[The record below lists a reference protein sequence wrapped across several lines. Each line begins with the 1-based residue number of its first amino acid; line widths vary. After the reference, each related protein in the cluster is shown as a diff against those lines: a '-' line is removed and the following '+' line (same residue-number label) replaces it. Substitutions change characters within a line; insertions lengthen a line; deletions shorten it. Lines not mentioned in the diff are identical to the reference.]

1 VKTDVRDTSIEA
13 YRDLRVRRLLA
24 PKQQLIMDAMRRWGY
39 GNYSLQELSKWTAL
53 PINTVSG
60 RCNELKKAGHL
71 EEAPKRKC
79 SITGRTIH
87 PLRIKT

>member
-1 VKTDVRDTSIEA
+1 MRDTSIEA
-13 YRDLRVRRLLA
+13 YRELRYNGTLS
-24 PKQQLIMDAMRRWGY
+24 KQQKRIINVFWPQE
-39 GNYSLQELSKWTAL
+39 NWSLQEVVKLTGL

-60 RCNELKKAGHL
+60 RCNELKKAGYL

-87 PLRIKT
+87 PLRIKE